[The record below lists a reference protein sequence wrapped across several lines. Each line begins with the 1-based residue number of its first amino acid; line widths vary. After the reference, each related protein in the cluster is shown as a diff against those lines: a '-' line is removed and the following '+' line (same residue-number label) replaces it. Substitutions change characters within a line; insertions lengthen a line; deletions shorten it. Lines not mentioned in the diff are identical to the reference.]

1 MTLNDVLIALD
12 LEATGMDP
20 RQDQIIEVGAV
31 KFRGAQIL
39 ERFETYVRP
48 DGPLSLTIRS
58 LTGIEDH
65 ALERAPRIRQVTA
78 RLRDFVGRSPIV
90 GQSVS
95 FDLEMLAAAGL
106 PLSNRRYDT
115 FELATIML
123 PELPTYDLG
132 TIARTLAVAQ
142 PERHRAVA
150 DAEMAANVF
159 SRLVERIEEFDDL
172 TLERMAELSQQARSQ
187 LAHVFSTVLRDRQ
200 RETLSFGGSSI
211 GAALLAKLGGDESR
225 GLETMFMMAR
235 GRPAKL
241 ERTGHEDAIDLDVL
255 DAALATDGPFART
268 LAGFEARREQ
278 LMMMRAVAENLNLDG
293 QLLVEAGTG
302 TGKSLGYLLPAAL
315 HAVAHGDPVVISTAT
330 IALQDQLIE
339 KDIPALQRA
348 ARSAAELD
356 AEHPLAPLR
365 ELKATVLKG
374 RSNYLCLRRWFLAQR
389 EPVESAEQAQ
399 LYTKVTAWLHH
410 TESGDRAELRLTP
423 EQQRYWG
430 RLAEEEGACLPNQ
443 CIFHRRNQCFL
454 FRGRNHAESAH
465 LIIVNHSLLLSD
477 LLRGGS
483 VMPPFRRLVI
493 DEAHHLEDEA
503 TSQAGFNLSAAQI
516 GGLLRR
522 VLHYHEVLGAQGAL
536 GIAFSSLANIP
547 EGRNAAERLQPRLQE
562 ASEAVG
568 EAHARVQGVFT
579 TLGELIQR
587 YDQDASGYERRVRI
601 IDAIRVDPAW
611 SQIEIEWDQFADPLG
626 HLCELLSMFHAAV
639 EPLSDV
645 DLPTRN
651 ELLTELQLL
660 AEELELARERGFEI
674 ISTGDPDIICWL
686 SRHQT
691 TGEVAINAAPLHVA
705 GLLEDRLYRRLE
717 SLTLT
722 SATLTTEH
730 SFSFIRERLGLPDA
744 DELQVPSPFDYRAAT
759 LLGIVDD
766 VSEPGQPGHQKQLQQ
781 ALIEICRAS
790 GGRAM
795 VLFTSHNALQ
805 TSYHAIKRPLER
817 DGILVLGQRV
827 DGSPR
832 QLIERLRERPRT
844 VLLGTNSFW
853 EGVDIVGDA
862 LSLLVITRLPFP
874 VPSDPIFAARSELF
888 EDSFIHYAVPQAIL
902 RFEQGFGR
910 LIRSA
915 RDRGACI
922 VLDRRIISRR
932 YGQSFVD
939 SLPECTTEIGSTASV
954 ATAVQQWLTFA
965 PDEAEF

>member
-1 MTLNDVLIALD
+1 MTYNDVLVALD

-31 KFRGAQIL
+31 RFQGSQIL
-39 ERFETYVRP
+39 DRFESFVRP

-58 LTGIEDH
+58 LTGIEDSV
-65 ALERAPRIRQVTA
+65 LERAPRVRQVTA
-78 RLRDFVGRSPIV
+78 RLRDFIGRAPVV

-106 PLSNRRYDT
+106 ALPNRRFDT

-123 PELPTYDLG
+123 PELPTYDLA
-132 TIARTLAVAQ
+132 TIARTLDVAR

-150 DAEMAANVF
+150 DAETAALVF
-159 SRLVERIEEFDDL
+159 ARLVSRVEDFDDL
-172 TLERMAELSQQARSQ
+172 TLQRMAELSQQARSQ
-187 LAHVFSTVLRDRQ
+187 LAHIFTSMLRERQ
-200 RETLSFGGSSI
+200 REARDFGGASI
-211 GAALLAKLGGDESR
+211 GAALLAKLGGDEAR

-241 ERTGHEDAIDLDVL
+241 ERTGAEDHIDLDAL
-255 DAALATDGPFART
+255 DNALAADGPFART
-268 LAGFEARREQ
+268 LPGFETRAEQ
-278 LMMMRAVAENLNLDG
+278 LAMMRAVAENLNYDG

-315 HAVAHGDPVVISTAT
+315 HAVTRGDPIVISTAT

-348 ARSAAELD
+348 ARAAAELD
-356 AEHPLAPLR
+356 ADHPLAPLR

-399 LYTKVTAWLHH
+399 LYTKVTAWLH
-410 TESGDRAELRLTP
+410 TTDSGDRAELRLTP
-423 EQQRYWG
+423 DQQRYWT

-454 FRGRNHAESAH
+454 FRGRNLAESAH

-483 VMPPFRRLVI
+483 VMPPFERLVI

-503 TSQAGFNLSAAQI
+503 TSQAGFNVNVGQI
-516 GGLLRR
+516 NALLRR
-522 VLHYHEVLGAQGAL
+522 VLHYHDVLGAQGAL
-536 GIAFSSLANIP
+536 GIAFSSLANLP
-547 EGRNAAERLQPRLQE
+547 ETKSAAERLQGRLQE
-562 ASEAVG
+562 ANDAIVEAG
-568 EAHARVQGVFT
+568 ERAQSVFAS
-579 TLGELIQR
+579 LAELIQR

-601 IDAIRVDPAW
+601 IDAVRVDPAW
-611 SQIEIEWDQFADPLG
+611 SQVEIEWDQAAAPLG
-626 HLCELLSMFHAAV
+626 RLCELLGVFHAAV
-639 EPLSDV
+639 EPMAEV

-660 AEELELARERGFEI
+660 AEELETVRERGFEI
-674 ISTGDPDIICWL
+674 ISHGDPELICWL

-691 TGEVAINAAPLHVA
+691 TGEVGLNAAPLHVA
-705 GLLEDRLYRRLE
+705 GMLEERLYSRLE

-744 DELQVPSPFDYRAAT
+744 DELQVPSPFDYRSAT
-759 LLGIVDD
+759 LLGLVDD
-766 VSEPGQPGHQKQLQQ
+766 VPEPGQQGHQKQLQQ
-781 ALIEICRAS
+781 ALIQICLAS
-790 GGRAM
+790 EGRAM

-805 TSYHAIKRPLER
+805 TAYHAIKRPLER
-817 DGILVLGQRV
+817 DGILVLGQRI

-862 LSLLVITRLPFP
+862 LSLLMITRLPFP

-888 EDSFIHYAVPQAIL
+888 EEPFIHYAVPQAIL

-932 YGQSFVD
+932 YGQSFLD
-939 SLPECTTEIGSTASV
+939 SLPDCTLERGSAAGV
-954 ATAVQQWLTFA
+954 AAAVEQWLLPIQHETAV
-965 PDEAEF
+965 